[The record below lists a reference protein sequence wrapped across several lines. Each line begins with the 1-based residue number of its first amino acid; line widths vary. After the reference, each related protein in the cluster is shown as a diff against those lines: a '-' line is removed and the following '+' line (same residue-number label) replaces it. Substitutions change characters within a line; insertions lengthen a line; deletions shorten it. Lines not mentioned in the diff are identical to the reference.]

1 MGFSR
6 QKYCSGLPFP
16 SPGYLPYPGT
26 EPGSPSLEA
35 VRWGQ
40 EMGGQAMV
48 QEGPWEKAE
57 GHSCCAISHGGRKAQ
72 SYVSG
77 LSP

>member
-1 MGFSR
+1 MG
-6 QKYCSGLPFP
+6 P
-16 SPGYLPYPGT
+16 SARRRTQAALRVSPVS
-26 EPGSPSLEA
+26 GSPSVEA

-40 EMGGQAMV
+40 AMGGQAMV

-57 GHSCCAISHGGRKAQ
+57 GHNCCAISHGGRKAQ